1 MRSWFGAVGRG
12 GLWPAAAFALITL
25 TSCGK
30 SHHNGGTEAPSPT
43 GGSAPT
49 AGGGSGG
56 GGAAGEPGD
65 SGGAAGE
72 APGVLTTFT
81 GMRRLTAAEYG
92 ATTSDVLGT
101 TLEPDLAEFTRVVD
115 GFDNNAEANGVDQ
128 ALYLRYLETAEAL
141 ADEVFATDAVR
152 RAYVVC
158 QAVDDMTCVNQVVN
172 RFGLRLFRRPLLTEE
187 VDIYSKVYTRARQRS
202 LTHEG
207 SLRDVLVAL
216 LASAQFVYR
225 VEFAPSQA
233 GTQPVAP
240 YDMAS
245 RLSYLLWSSAPD
257 EALLIAASKNELST
271 DEQLRG
277 SVQRLLDDTRSSRL
291 SVNFAGQWLG
301 ARATLALQVD
311 AKQFPQWSPAVAEAA
326 AGELGAWFNELLKSE
341 QDFTA
346 FFDSRVHFVNED
358 LAALY
363 GIQFV
368 FGPGLQPRELAG
380 GTRTGV
386 LGLIGVLAQT
396 SQPTR
401 SSPTARGAW
410 LLRNLLCQGVPD
422 PPANHPTFD
431 GDEDSVADSLQ
442 ALQGQPECAA
452 CHDSPDSLG
461 LPLEAYDAIG
471 RYRPNYASGKPI
483 EDGAPELIQSLRD
496 AVPVRDC
503 VALKLYTY
511 AFGRSVGDADRS
523 NVAALSAQWQQGPQT
538 VHQLLLRLVQSPPFR
553 TREGGQP

>member
-1 MRSWFGAVGRG
+1 
-12 GLWPAAAFALITL
+12 LALITL
-25 TSCGK
+25 TGCGR
-30 SHHNGGTEAPSPT
+30 SHRDGPTGAESTT

-49 AGGGSGG
+49 AGGGAGG
-56 GGAAGEPGD
+56 GGTAGESSESGGAAGEPP
-65 SGGAAGE
+65 SVVTR
-72 APGVLTTFT
+72 PT
-81 GMRRLTAAEYG
+81 GMRRLTAAEYA

-101 TLEPDLAEFTRVVD
+101 TLEPQLAEFTRVVD

-152 RAYVVC
+152 QAYVVC
-158 QAVDDMTCVNQVVN
+158 QTADDTTCVNQVVN

-187 VDIYSKVYTRARQRS
+187 VGIYAKVYARARQRS
-202 LTHEG
+202 LTHEA

-225 VEFAPSQA
+225 VEFASSQA

-245 RLSYLLWSSAPD
+245 RLSYLFWSSAPD
-257 EALLIAASKNELST
+257 DALLDAASNNELST
-271 DEQLRG
+271 DEQLRS

-291 SVNFAGQWLG
+291 GDNFAGQWLG
-301 ARATLALQVD
+301 AREVRALELD
-311 AKQFPQWSPAVAEAA
+311 KALFPEWSPGAAAGA
-326 AGELGAWFNELLKSE
+326 AGELSAFFTEITRKE

-363 GIQFV
+363 GIPSV
-368 FGPGLQPRELAG
+368 FGPGLQPRELAD

-401 SSPTARGAW
+401 SAPTARGAW
-410 LLRNLLCQGVPD
+410 LLRNLLCQAVPD
-422 PPANHPTFD
+422 PPADHPTFE
-431 GDEDSVADSLQ
+431 GHEDSVADSLQ
-442 ALQGQPECAA
+442 ALQSQPECAA

-461 LPLEAYDAIG
+461 LRLEAYDALG
-471 RYRPNYASGKPI
+471 RYRTSYPSGKPI
-483 EDGAPELIQSLRD
+483 DDGAPELSQSLRE
-496 AVPVRDC
+496 AAPVRDC

-511 AFGRSVGDADRS
+511 AFGRSVGDADRP
-523 NVAALSAQWQQGPQT
+523 NVAALSAQWQRGPHT

-553 TREGGQP
+553 TLEGSQP